1 MPVEFKDYYQILG
14 VPRHA
19 SDEEIKKAFR
29 KLARRYHPDVAKDK
43 KAAEEKFKEI
53 NEAHEVL
60 GHPENRRKYDELGAR
75 WREGVQPPPDWDGQP
90 GRSPG
95 GEPTFN
101 FRFEGT
107 GFSDFFERFFG
118 RGGRFGGFADFG
130 RSETESER
138 GTAFARRGG
147 DVEGDI
153 LVTLEEA
160 LKGSVRIVSL
170 QRTNP
175 RTGQTTTQTLKVR
188 IPVGVREGQAIRVAG
203 MGEDGIGQ
211 GESGDLYLRVRLAA
225 HPDFQVRGAD
235 LYYTLDVAPWEAV
248 LGTKVIVPTLKG
260 RVSVRIPPG
269 TNNGQ
274 RLRLRGHG
282 LPTGKVGQNGDLYVV
297 INVQLPE
304 QITEKER
311 DLWKE
316 LGRVSHFNPRTN

>member
-14 VPRHA
+14 VPRDA

-60 GHPENRRKYDELGAR
+60 GDAENRRKYDELGAR
-75 WREGVQPPPDWDGQP
+75 WKEGAQVPAGWDGQA
-90 GRSPG
+90 GFAPG
-95 GEPTFN
+95 GEQGFE
-101 FRFEGT
+101 FRFGGT
-107 GFSDFFERFFG
+107 GFSDFFEQFFG
-118 RGGRFGGFADFG
+118 HGGRFGGFGGFG
-130 RSETESER
+130 RPETESDGE
-138 GTAFARRGG
+138 TAFAQRGR
-147 DVEGDI
+147 DFESDI

-160 LKGSVRIVSL
+160 SKGSVRTVSL
-170 QRTNP
+170 QRIDP
-175 RTGQTTTQTLKVR
+175 RTGQSTTQTLKVR
-188 IPVGVREGQAIRVAG
+188 IPAGVREGQAIRVAG

-211 GESGDLYLRVRLAA
+211 GGSGDLYLRVRLAA

-235 LYYTLDVAPWEAV
+235 LYYTLDLAPWEAV
-248 LGTKVIVPTLKG
+248 LGTKVVVPTLKG
-260 RVSVRIPPG
+260 SVSVRIPPG

-274 RLRLRGHG
+274 QLRLRGYG
-282 LPTGKVGQNGDLYVV
+282 LPTGQIGQNGDLYVV

-304 QITEKER
+304 QITNKER

-316 LGRVSHFNPRTN
+316 LSRVSKFNPRTN